1 MQQLIYKGKIRDG
14 AVGTLTEDEYSVYY
28 DPHLLYA
35 YLDPMPI
42 INYEDE
48 SYRVAVN
55 DSNAIERYYELHQGI
70 QDTYYQLIKKY
81 VKPGDTVLEVGC
93 GGGILL
99 DTLRKEGI
107 RTIGVEPN
115 EAYQKN
121 LRDNG
126 HIVYSDIETCN
137 ADWNQKVDVVL
148 SFHVIEH
155 VHQPEEFIRS
165 VSNIVRPGG
174 LAFILTPNY
183 HDVLLTLNFSA
194 FAPFFFRKVHPVYL
208 TIAALRRF
216 VEMNGMEFLSA
227 EYFHEFGL
235 SNMLYWLRDD
245 VPKGHSIMPGLDDT
259 MDEAWKDFLVRTG
272 QTKDIAVVFRKSK
285 DD

>member
-14 AVGTLTEDEYSVYY
+14 AVGTLTGDAYSVYY
-28 DPHLLYA
+28 DTDLEYA
-35 YLDPMPI
+35 YLDPMPV

-55 DSNAIERYYELHQGI
+55 DSNAIERYYELHQEI
-70 QDTYYQLIKKY
+70 QDSYYQLIKKY
-81 VKPGDTVLEVGC
+81 VKPGDTILEVGC

-126 HIVYSDIETCN
+126 HIVYADLEACH

-155 VHQPEEFIRS
+155 VHQPGDFIWA
-165 VSNIVRPGG
+165 IGKILRPGG
-174 LAFILTPNY
+174 IAFILTPNY
-183 HDVLLTLNFSA
+183 HDVLLALHFNA

-208 TIAALRRF
+208 TIASLRKF
-216 VEMNGMEFLSA
+216 VEEAGMEFLKA

-245 VPKGHSIMPGLDDT
+245 VPKGHQVMPG
-259 MDEAWKDFLVRTG
+259 MDISIDSAWKDYLIRTG
-272 QTKDIAVVFRKSK
+272 QTKDIAVVFRKPK